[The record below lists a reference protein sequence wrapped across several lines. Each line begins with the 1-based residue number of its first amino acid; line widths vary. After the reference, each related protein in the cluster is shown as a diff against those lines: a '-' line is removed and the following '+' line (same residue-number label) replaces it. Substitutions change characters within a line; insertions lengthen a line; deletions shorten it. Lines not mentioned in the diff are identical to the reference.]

1 MHSPDF
7 LLVVTNGDLTQWHDL
22 ARDRGILLDSDLVR
36 AARSPRASQES
47 LLANWFVIG
56 DEHFCMQVLP
66 VSPEQEGLDNA
77 TQDPVLLITPSKKN
91 RRHDTEAARAIVR
104 SLLVALAACQCRC
117 FEWVNEAG
125 VPRFRPFA

>member
-1 MHSPDF
+1 MHTPDF
-7 LLVVTNGDLTQWHDL
+7 LLVVAKGDLTQWHDL
-22 ARDRGILLDSDLVR
+22 ALERGILRDSDR
-36 AARSPRASQES
+36 IGAAGSSAGQPES
-47 LLANWFVIG
+47 RIVDWFVIG
-56 DEHFCMQVLP
+56 NEHFAMRVLP
-66 VSPEQEGLDNA
+66 ISPEQEGFDNPNR
-77 TQDPVLLITPSKKN
+77 DPLLLITPSKKN